1 MLSDL
6 DLLLFSTWNIAVSL
20 YLYLSHIGFIGYD
33 LYSYGYDFSPL
44 FVLTAFMTILLFLF
58 KSPISWIF
66 IAYILA
72 YDLRLLHSDNFF
84 DYITDWLLFI
94 VSLAI
99 LANYIVKSIVSRP
112 ETDKAGSGS

>member
-44 FVLTAFMTILLFLF
+44 FVLTAFMTILLLLF